1 MNIIYLIV
9 SFHIIKSVYIQ
20 YEILSFDEMI
30 YKLNQNKYTEKEYR
44 NIISNISELLEYY
57 VYLDIAKNPPNS
69 LPKVDLIKEIK
80 SINIEKLK
88 FYDFYL
94 KISNILFSV
103 QDAHLRI
110 SFKQLDNYEYYS
122 PIYYYIKTIDN
133 YNYVFLDFNPDNFL
147 NIPFNETLKSEIEKF
162 KQFKII
168 KINDNNP
175 CDYIQ
180 NFGKKLFKSEHAQ
193 FTYNLNKKIKYGNF
207 SDYPFIKSDLENITI
222 LFENNE
228 SIIFEY
234 KIIYNTN
241 KNYER
246 KTPKYNLKW
255 DSNLEN
261 KIKYRVDNKNKVN
274 VIYQS
279 SFDIE
284 EYDKNS
290 DYFFRN
296 MLNNINSNN
305 YPIILIEDFNDGGNI
320 QFSYILQ
327 SILNYNLSN
336 IKSRESFRVSKKIG
350 IGLPDYFNL
359 FDIETCQRLQLNNL
373 IRNKETDIYENNI
386 EHNRTKIIS
395 VYNTYEHIL
404 YYTKN
409 YKKQLRKPTEIIIF
423 TDGYSYSA
431 TSYFIKDIQESGNA
445 ILIGYNGNPSEE
457 KKNDKFDSSQ
467 SPSGSMGE
475 VNRILISNL
484 NKYGITM
491 DITIGESFNDNFQ
504 NENNIKIPREY
515 IINPIDE
522 RSSIYNKYN
531 DDKYN
536 EFINEGLRIINKY
549 KIECNPKN
557 KKLLLLSDSCLFD
570 NNFTH
575 GGFLCDDNGKWSNVC
590 KPSFCDQGY
599 YFDNYFNICKRD
611 PCFPNFSYQNVYSKK
626 NRKMEN
632 KFYYIYDNLY
642 LFFII
647 CIIIFVIFLI
657 WFLKV
662 KKRKNKKYFGIEM
675 EDKLI

>member
-228 SIIFEY
+228 SIIFDY

-274 VIYQS
+274 INHLLTY
-279 SFDIE
+279 
-284 EYDKNS
+284 KN
-290 DYFFRN
+290 
-296 MLNNINSNN
+296 I
-305 YPIILIEDFNDGGNI
+305 
-320 QFSYILQ
+320 
-327 SILNYNLSN
+327 
-336 IKSRESFRVSKKIG
+336 
-350 IGLPDYFNL
+350 
-359 FDIETCQRLQLNNL
+359 
-373 IRNKETDIYENNI
+373 
-386 EHNRTKIIS
+386 TK
-395 VYNTYEHIL
+395 T
-404 YYTKN
+404 
-409 YKKQLRKPTEIIIF
+409 QIIF
-423 TDGYSYSA
+423 L
-431 TSYFIKDIQESGNA
+431 E
-445 ILIGYNGNPSEE
+445 
-457 KKNDKFDSSQ
+457 
-467 SPSGSMGE
+467 
-475 VNRILISNL
+475 
-484 NKYGITM
+484 
-491 DITIGESFNDNFQ
+491 
-504 NENNIKIPREY
+504 
-515 IINPIDE
+515 
-522 RSSIYNKYN
+522 
-531 DDKYN
+531 
-536 EFINEGLRIINKY
+536 
-549 KIECNPKN
+549 
-557 KKLLLLSDSCLFD
+557 
-570 NNFTH
+570 
-575 GGFLCDDNGKWSNVC
+575 
-590 KPSFCDQGY
+590 
-599 YFDNYFNICKRD
+599 IC
-611 PCFPNFSYQNVYSKK
+611 
-626 NRKMEN
+626 
-632 KFYYIYDNLY
+632 
-642 LFFII
+642 
-647 CIIIFVIFLI
+647 
-657 WFLKV
+657 
-662 KKRKNKKYFGIEM
+662 
-675 EDKLI
+675 

>member
-1 MNIIYLIV
+1 MNIIYLIFF
-9 SFHIIKSVYIQ
+9 FHIIKSEYIQ
-20 YEILSFDEMI
+20 YEILSFDEII

-110 SFKQLDNYEYYS
+110 SFKQLENYEYYS

-147 NIPFNETLKSEIEKF
+147 NIPFNETLKSQIEKF
-162 KQFKII
+162 KQFKIM

-175 CDYIQ
+175 YDYIQ

-228 SIIFEY
+228 SIIFDY

-261 KIKYRVDNKNKVN
+261 KIKYRVDNTNKVN

-327 SILNYNLSN
+327 SLLNYNLSN

-350 IGLPDYFNL
+350 IGLQDYFNL
-359 FDIETCQRLQLNNL
+359 FDIETCQRLQLNSL

-386 EHNRTKIIS
+386 KHNRTKIIS

-409 YKKQLRKPTEIIIF
+409 YKKKLRKPTEIIIF

-504 NENNIKIPREY
+504 NEKNIKIPREY

-549 KIECNPKN
+549 KSECNPKN

-590 KPSFCDQGY
+590 QPSFCDQGY

-611 PCFPNFSYQNVYSKK
+611 PCFPNFSYQNVDYMK

-632 KFYYIYDNLY
+632 KYYFIYENLY

-647 CIIIFVIFLI
+647 GTIIFVIFLI